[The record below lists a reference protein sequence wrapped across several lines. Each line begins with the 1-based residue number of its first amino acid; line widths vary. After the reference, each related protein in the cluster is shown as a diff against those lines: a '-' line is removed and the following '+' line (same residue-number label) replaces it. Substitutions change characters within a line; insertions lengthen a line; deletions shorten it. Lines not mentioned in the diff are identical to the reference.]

1 MSDKKT
7 GWEDQVVTL
16 PAWLV
21 VRMFSAMRHASG
33 YCEGMGKP
41 CEFLIGELE
50 VLEEKVFT
58 ALGEQQ

>member
-1 MSDKKT
+1 
-7 GWEDQVVTL
+7 
-16 PAWLV
+16 
-21 VRMFSAMRHASG
+21 MFSAMRHASG

-41 CEFLIGELE
+41 CEFLDGELE